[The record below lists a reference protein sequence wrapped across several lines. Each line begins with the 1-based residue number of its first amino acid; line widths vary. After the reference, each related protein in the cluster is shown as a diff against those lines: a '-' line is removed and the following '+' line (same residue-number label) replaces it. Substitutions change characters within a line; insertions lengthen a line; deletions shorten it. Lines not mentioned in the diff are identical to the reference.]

1 MAKYK
6 VLVIAI
12 TVKNNGIAKSGDII
26 DGSQL
31 NSSAEELIKEGFIE
45 LVETEEVA
53 EEVTVEVEE
62 TEETEEL
69 VETTVEVEETE
80 ELVAEVVVEAAEV
93 VKPTAKK
100 VSKRTVNK

>member
-12 TVKNNGIAKSGDII
+12 TVKNNGIAKGGEII

-45 LVETEEVA
+45 LFESEEVA
-53 EEVTVEVEE
+53 EEVVKVNNLEVKSEE
-62 TEETEEL
+62 
-69 VETTVEVEETE
+69 VKPI
-80 ELVAEVVVEAAEV
+80 AKKV
-93 VKPTAKK
+93 VKPTK
-100 VSKRTVNK
+100 NK